1 MRCKACDVLL
11 SNFEATRKI
20 RGTHEYL
27 DLCNACFKPVSSS
40 VDVEERTDLATYKEL
55 FDDPED
61 EEET

>member
-11 SNFEATRKI
+11 TNFEATRKI

-40 VDVEERTDLATYKEL
+40 MDVEERQDLASYKEL
-55 FDDPED
+55 FDDPDD
-61 EEET
+61 EEL